1 MKCQL
6 LEALGSD
13 HILYAVQLPILNHT
27 SHPTLPPLF
36 TL

>member
-13 HILYAVQLPILNHT
+13 HILYAVSLPNLNLD
-27 SHPTLPPLF
+27 SPPSPPTPV